1 MSDDQTQDSGIEN
14 DEFLNSSP
22 NGNLSSNIAEELI
35 PTAIV
40 IKNIPF
46 AIKKEQLLE
55 VISKMDLP
63 LPYAFNYHFDNGVFR
78 GLAFANFTTT
88 DETTAIVQSL
98 NGKEIGGRKLRVEY
112 KKMLPQAER
121 ERIEREKREK
131 RGQLEEQHRSMSNI
145 SLQSLGATPSSA
157 PPGGLPLASNNSSSQ
172 LFSSFMDTDAGT
184 PGTVPLGA
192 VPPSPQQSIHHPHSQ
207 LSAQNTSASMSM
219 LSMQGFPQISERFY
233 APLPAAANLHLP
245 PQQLDFNDPD
255 TLEIYSQ
262 LLLFKDREKR
272 YYELAYPIG
281 VSANHKRV
289 INVLCSFLGLIEV
302 YDPSFIIIRRKSLD
316 HATLQSHLQQQGQ
329 MDMMQPLQPSS
340 TGGSISRSQSYTS
353 LLQAHASMNHG
364 LLSQSNGSSTNL
376 GNLASPSTQT
386 TGPASNASNAA
397 TAGSLS
403 TTNQPQSPGPQL
415 LQTPSSLHHDN
426 AAALRN
432 QVPAPSIMQ
441 NRIPSGFQTK
451 TQQHMTSS
459 SLLRN
464 QGISP
469 PQQQIGI
476 NQPNTN
482 RVPSLYQ
489 SQPGTPG
496 LNDNRFG
503 QLTSAQLQQQQQQQS
518 QQPLQQQQ
526 QQHQQQ
532 QQQSQQQ
539 SQQQQQQPLVPQHT
553 SDSIHSNYSVHSI
566 HDYVP
571 GSNNQGY
578 QSGTIP
584 PGGDMLNDSLTRSLS
599 GLDLGKRH
607 GTSATNSNN
616 LWS

>member
-1 MSDDQTQDSGIEN
+1 MSDDQIQDSSVEN
-14 DEFLNSSP
+14 EEFSNSSP
-22 NGNLSSNIAEELI
+22 NSNNVSANIAEELI

-55 VISKMDLP
+55 VIAKMDLP

-88 DETTAIVQSL
+88 EETTTVVQSL

-157 PPGGLPLASNNSSSQ
+157 PPGGPSMASNNSSSQ
-172 LFSSFMDTDAGT
+172 LFNSFMNADSAAPGSVSMGT
-184 PGTVPLGA
+184 
-192 VPPSPQQSIHHPHSQ
+192 VPPSPQPSIHHHHSQ
-207 LSAQNTSASMSM
+207 LSAQNTAASMSM
-219 LSMQGFPQISERFY
+219 LSMQGLPQMSERFY
-233 APLPAAANLHLP
+233 APLPAAANLVLP

-316 HATLQSHLQQQGQ
+316 HATLQTHLQQQGQ

-353 LLQAHASMNHG
+353 LLQAHASMSHG
-364 LLSQSNGSSTNL
+364 ILSQPNASKNL
-376 GNLASPSTQT
+376 GNLQGTSTQSA
-386 TGPASNASNAA
+386 GPVSNASTTA
-397 TAGSLS
+397 TTGSNS
-403 TTNQPQSPGPQL
+403 TANQPPSPGQPL
-415 LQTPSSLHHDN
+415 MQTSSSLHQDN
-426 AAALRN
+426 GASLRN
-432 QVPAPSIMQ
+432 QVTTPSIMQ
-441 NRIPSGFQTK
+441 NRIPSGFQTN

-476 NQPNTN
+476 NQSNTV

-496 LNDNRFG
+496 INENRFA
-503 QLTSAQLQQQQQQQS
+503 QLTSAQLQQQQS
-518 QQPLQQQQ
+518 
-526 QQHQQQ
+526 
-532 QQQSQQQ
+532 
-539 SQQQQQQPLVPQHT
+539 QQQQQPLAPQHT
-553 SDSIHSNYSVHSI
+553 SESIHSNYSVHSI

-578 QSGTIP
+578 QSGSISAS
-584 PGGDMLNDSLTRSLS
+584 GDMLDDGLTRSLS